1 MPIKGQ
7 VRRGAGPLR
16 IEWGY
21 QRDLMTHPE
30 LDHIN
35 PAHTVSAA
43 LCYITQLITIL
54 SHILDVNLPKKLC
67 NR

>member
-1 MPIKGQ
+1 
-7 VRRGAGPLR
+7 
-16 IEWGY
+16 
-21 QRDLMTHPE
+21 MTHPE